1 MHTDARLWQ
10 LISPTLPIGSFSY
23 SQGLEWVVD
32 AGWVSD
38 ETTATEWIGDGLTHL
53 LVPVDL
59 ALLCRL
65 YQSRHAGRDCDFNH
79 WNSLLIAMR
88 GTEESRNEERTIGA
102 ALARLLGH
110 LNLGLP
116 VTNDLSYVGAFA
128 AAAVAWG
135 IELRQA
141 CAGYAWAW
149 CENQVAAAIKLVPL
163 GHSDGQCILS
173 GLVPEIDGAVARALT
188 LENEEIGFSTPG
200 LEIARSLHETQYSR
214 LFRS

>member
-10 LISPTLPIGSFSY
+10 LISPTLPVGSFSY
-23 SQGLEWVVD
+23 SQGLEWVVN
-32 AGWVSD
+32 AGWITD
-38 ETTATEWIGDGLTHL
+38 EASAAEWIGDGLTHL

-65 YQSRHAGRDCDFNH
+65 YRSRHARSDGDFNH
-79 WNSLLIAMR
+79 WNQLLIAMR
-88 GTEESRNEERTIGA
+88 GTEESRNEERTVGA

-110 LNLGLP
+110 LEVGLP
-116 VTNDLSYVGAFA
+116 ATNDLSYVGAFA

-149 CENQVAAAIKLVPL
+149 CENQVAAAIKLVPR
-163 GHSDGQCILS
+163 GHSDGQRILS
-173 GLVPEIDGAVARALT
+173 VLVAEIDGAAARAMT
-188 LENEEIGFSTPG
+188 LPNEEIGLSTPG